1 MDYDYAIIGGGIGG
15 LYCVEKLVQK
25 YNNTKRILLLDER
38 TYFGG
43 RLITHQRPAY
53 EIGGARFNNN
63 HKLLLKLINKHKLN
77 KMKLSNDVD
86 FIYKTNKEIVYY
98 KNANT
103 TFNVIMKNIIDES
116 KKYKKEDLMKV
127 TLKQFIDNIS
137 ETTQLSEKLIHIFG
151 YQSEIVK
158 MNAYDSL
165 RSFDTDFT
173 SNNFYVLQEGFSKLC
188 ESMVIRNNNNVDY
201 KLNHKAMDIK
211 KGDNIFEILCNNL
224 KTKKQNKFKATK
236 VIFATKSE
244 QLRQFNLLKPVFPY
258 LKCLYNAPLLR
269 IYAKYPVNKTTKKA
283 WFCDLPRLTTNSFLR
298 HIIPIDPNK
307 GLIMISYTD
316 GTDTNIFM
324 EDKTKKILKKD
335 DTIQTMIQNEL
346 KVILPNYNIPQPTYF
361 KTHLWHVGAHHWKP
375 NCDSRQIYELVKNPI
390 PNVYIIGEAFSQ
402 KQAWAEGALET
413 VETII
418 NHL

>member
-1 MDYDYAIIGGGIGG
+1 MNYDYAIIGGGIGG

-25 YNNTKRILLLDER
+25 YKNTKRILLLDER
-38 TYFGG
+38 PYLGG
-43 RLITHQRPAY
+43 RLITHKRPNY

-63 HKLLLKLINKHKLN
+63 HKLLLKLINKYNLK
-77 KMKLSNDVD
+77 KIKLSPIVD
-86 FIYKTNKEIVYY
+86 YIYKSNKEIIYY
-98 KNANT
+98 KNANE
-103 TFNVIMKNIIDES
+103 TFEIIMKNIINES
-116 KKYKKEDLMKV
+116 KKYKKEELMKI
-127 TLKQFIDNIS
+127 TLKKFIDNIS

-151 YQSEIVK
+151 YNSEIVK

-173 SNNFYVLQEGFSKLC
+173 NNNFYVLEEGFSKLC
-188 ESMVIRNNNNVDY
+188 DSMVIRNNDKVDY
-201 KLNHKAMDIK
+201 KLNHKAIAIK
-211 KGDNIFEILCNNL
+211 KGDNIFEIMCSNE
-224 KTKKQNKFKATK
+224 KTNTNYSFNATK
-236 VIFATKSE
+236 LIIAVKSE
-244 QLRQFNLLKPVFPY
+244 QLRQFSLLKPVFSY

-269 IYAKYPVNKTTKKA
+269 IYAKYPINKKTKKA

-298 HIIPIDPNK
+298 HIIPIDPTS

-316 GTDTNIFM
+316 GIDTNIYM
-324 EDKTKKILKKD
+324 EDKTKQLLKND
-335 DTIQTMIQNEL
+335 ETIKAMIQNEL

-375 NCDSRQIYELVKNPI
+375 NCDSEQIYNYVKNPME
-390 PNVYIIGEAFSQ
+390 NVYIIGEAFSQ

-418 NHL
+418 NKL

>member
-1 MDYDYAIIGGGIGG
+1 MDYDYAIIGGGISG
-15 LYCVEKLVQK
+15 LYCVEKLVKK
-25 YNNTKRILLLDER
+25 YKNTKRILLLDER
-38 TYFGG
+38 SYFGG
-43 RLITHQRPAY
+43 RLITHHRPAY

-63 HKLLLKLINKHKLN
+63 HKLLLKLINKHNLK
-77 KMKLSNDVD
+77 KTKLSNVVD
-86 FIYKTNKEIVYY
+86 FIYKTKQEVIYY
-98 KNANT
+98 KDANK
-103 TFNVIMKNIIDES
+103 TFTVIMKNIINES
-116 KKYKKEDLMKV
+116 KKYKKEELMKI

-137 ETTQLSEKLIHIFG
+137 ETTQLSQKLIHIFG

-173 SNNFYVLQEGFSKLC
+173 NNNFYVLQEGFSKLC
-188 ESMVIRNNNNVDY
+188 ESMVMRNNDKVDY
-201 KLNHKAMDIK
+201 KLNHKASAIK
-211 KGDNIFEILCNNL
+211 KGDNIFEIICNNETTS
-224 KTKKQNKFKATK
+224 KNYTFKASK
-236 VIFATKSE
+236 VIMAIKAT

-269 IYAKYPVNKTTKKA
+269 IYAKYPINKITRKA

-298 HIIPIDPNK
+298 HIIPIDPNN

-324 EDKTKKILKKD
+324 EDKTKQLLKND
-335 DTIQTMIQNEL
+335 ETIKAMIQNEL

-375 NCDSRQIYELVKNPI
+375 NCDSEQIYNHVKNPLQD
-390 PNVYIIGEAFSQ
+390 VYIIGEAFSQ
-402 KQAWAEGALET
+402 KQAWVEGALET
-413 VETII
+413 VETIL
-418 NHL
+418 NQL